1 MAQIFGNAVL
11 TDAGAALIAACEAD
25 DAVLTFTRV
34 VTGDGEHSDKSVAAL
49 KVRTALI
56 SQKQSFSISSKRQS
70 AAVAKITAVLSNRYL
85 NTGYYMN
92 ELGLYAQKGS
102 DSTTEVLFSISVV
115 VAAQG
120 DWFPPYNGVSP
131 AEVVQSFAITSC
143 NDVTVQIALET
154 DSYALKSELGD
165 LDDLTTTDK
174 DNVVEAINEIKDEVR
189 PISKGG
195 TGKNNADDACDNLG
209 AVRRS
214 IYANV
219 HDESPLD
226 DDVYGGDYIIHDG
239 RMYFASQGKIPAG
252 STLNPYPG
260 VGKNCDSVFA
270 DQELSEKA
278 SYTAITKNWEREFK
292 CAISSSGY
300 DVDDLVYI
308 WCAKKI
314 YKVTATIAYG
324 ESMVVNTNIKEW
336 SVEDETSS
344 ISSQLT
350 SITAAMNTC
359 FDEALDTSAGWKYK
373 TLSSSLRK
381 FVTLRAYV
389 SGSTT
394 LYITTM
400 PKAVFDMF
408 GSANPLRLLGT
419 QDSDSLYVASSSGSQ
434 FRTYNATG
442 ISNLKLAVYTQD

>member
-226 DDVYGGDYIIHDG
+226 DDVYGGDYLIHDG
-239 RMYFASQGKIPAG
+239 KMYFASQGKIPAG
-252 STLNPYPG
+252 STLNPHPG
-260 VGKNCDSVFA
+260 AGKNCDSVYA

-278 SYTAITKNWEREFK
+278 SYQAITKNWEREFK
-292 CAISSSGY
+292 CDMSASGY

-314 YKVTATIAYG
+314 YKVTASIAYG

-336 SVEDETSS
+336 SVEDETRELSS
-344 ISSQLT
+344 DLT
-350 SITAAMNTC
+350 SQKMKV
-359 FDEALDTSAGWKYK
+359 FEA
-373 TLSSSLRK
+373 TLSYL
-381 FVTLRAYV
+381 A
-389 SGSTT
+389 SGNYTITNLPASAIPIALKAIGGTNCNRQIVFEPSTS
-394 LYITTM
+394 
-400 PKAVFDMF
+400 VWCVHCSDW
-408 GSANPLRLLGT
+408 GT
-419 QDSDSLYVASSSGSQ
+419 GAAIG
-434 FRTYNATG
+434 NAT
-442 ISNLKLAVYTQD
+442 INKLFIYYMTES